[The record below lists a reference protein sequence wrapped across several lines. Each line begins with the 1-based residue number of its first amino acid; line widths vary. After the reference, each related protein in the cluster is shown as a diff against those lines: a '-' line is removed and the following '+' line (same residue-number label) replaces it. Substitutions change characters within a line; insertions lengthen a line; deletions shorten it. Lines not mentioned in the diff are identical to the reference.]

1 MLKTILKRL
10 LVVVLILAVAAAVA
24 YGVIHAGVPLPETA
38 VMGQGSLEVPEHLQ
52 KEDTNIKV
60 MTYNIRLLTREDRIE
75 HYWTNRREHIVDLLD
90 NYDADIIGFQEVT
103 HPQYKYLI
111 EQLGNEY
118 DHYGL
123 YRSGLNRER
132 GDMIIGDPDPEPT
145 LLNMLRIS
153 VVDEGSPIF
162 YKKSRFELLD
172 YDTFWLREDPEK
184 PGRGWD
190 ALIRRICSSVKLRDH
205 YTGRIVTV
213 YNTHFDHIGEL
224 ARRNSAILINET
236 SEQAQGAPI
245 VMGDFNAPE
254 GSAVYDSLV
263 SRSLA
268 DTKYLSPAVRRD
280 SGPTYNG
287 YGQSEY
293 EVPIDFV
300 FTDNRHFR
308 VQSYLIITD
317 RYANGAYISDH
328 YPLLVELEYQ

>member
-153 VVDEGSPIF
+153 VVDEGLS
-162 YKKSRFELLD
+162 
-172 YDTFWLREDPEK
+172 
-184 PGRGWD
+184 
-190 ALIRRICSSVKLRDH
+190 LI
-205 YTGRIVTV
+205 
-213 YNTHFDHIGEL
+213 HI
-224 ARRNSAILINET
+224 
-236 SEQAQGAPI
+236 
-245 VMGDFNAPE
+245 
-254 GSAVYDSLV
+254 
-263 SRSLA
+263 
-268 DTKYLSPAVRRD
+268 
-280 SGPTYNG
+280 
-287 YGQSEY
+287 
-293 EVPIDFV
+293 
-300 FTDNRHFR
+300 
-308 VQSYLIITD
+308 
-317 RYANGAYISDH
+317 
-328 YPLLVELEYQ
+328 